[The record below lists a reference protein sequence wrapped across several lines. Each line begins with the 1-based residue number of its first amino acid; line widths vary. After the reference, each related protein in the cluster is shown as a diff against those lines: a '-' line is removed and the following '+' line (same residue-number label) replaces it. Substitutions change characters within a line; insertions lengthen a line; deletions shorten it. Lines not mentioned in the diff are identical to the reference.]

1 MGNKGLH
8 MAAFTLVIIG
18 GVNWL
23 LVGLF
28 QWDIGA
34 IFGGMGSLISRIVYL
49 LVGVSAVY
57 LAATHKKDCRVCS
70 GGMAAPSGN
79 MGGGNMKM

>member
-34 IFGGMGSLISRIVYL
+34 IFGGMDSLISRVVYV
-49 LVGVSAVY
+49 LVGAAAVY
-57 LAATHKKDCRVCS
+57 LAATHKKDCKVCS
-70 GGMAAPSGN
+70 GGMSAAPNN
-79 MGGGNMKM
+79 MGSGMKM